1 MRKQQLHF
9 WGLFFSSII
18 GLVVPF
24 VFGRLGWVAFIS
36 LVPFFLFLEF
46 CEARF
51 RKRQQM
57 LFCCLI
63 GLGSMA
69 GILYWS
75 VQTMPERWAYIHGWA
90 ATAGLWI
97 NYALFAGLFA
107 LQFLLFGLLYV
118 KQQPILFRKRA
129 FIIMPAIWV
138 LCEFARSFVFSL
150 FAYGHNG
157 SIGANWNFGNLG
169 LAASTTYLGYATRI
183 VGMYGLSFMAVA
195 TSLAIVWLIRRKN
208 LGAML
213 VLVWVAVALSLA
225 GNLLYQ
231 PSEDVKRLAFIQTP
245 PNFGDPTI
253 RSHLLDKARAQNDQR
268 NVDVL
273 VLPEYGNIFE
283 DQNDT
288 SVRRDGQSL
297 IKPEKGYIVTSAL
310 VSTPQL
316 LSNQLRVYNSNLD
329 SVASYNKYFLIP
341 VGEYMPYIHQGILKI
356 MGQQQAI
363 KLNQEHRGTQRGAEP
378 IPVIHLP
385 GISLGSQICSG
396 AIAPTLYQKQTQA
409 GAQVLTNSASL
420 SMFSQAPSYQVQ
432 SYQLSR
438 FMAVANA
445 RPFVQAAEGGHGYIL
460 DTTGA
465 QKSGDNRFDYFFGVA
480 DISLVKRRTV
490 YSIMGEWILWMSTLV
505 VILSLISGRKKSK

>member
-1 MRKQQLHF
+1 
-9 WGLFFSSII
+9 
-18 GLVVPF
+18 
-24 VFGRLGWVAFIS
+24 
-36 LVPFFLFLEF
+36 
-46 CEARF
+46 
-51 RKRQQM
+51 
-57 LFCCLI
+57 
-63 GLGSMA
+63 
-69 GILYWS
+69 
-75 VQTMPERWAYIHGWA
+75 MPERWAYIHGWA

-97 NYALFAGLFA
+97 NYGLFAGLFA

-118 KQQPILFRKRA
+118 KQQPILFKKRA
-129 FIIMPAIWV
+129 FLILPATWV
-138 LCEFARSFVFSL
+138 ICEFARSFIFSL
-150 FAYGHNG
+150 FAYGRNG

-169 LAASTTYLGYATRI
+169 LAAGTTYVGYAGRI
-183 VGMYGLSFMAVA
+183 VGMYGLSFIAVA
-195 TSLAIVWLIRRKN
+195 TSLAIVWLFRRKN
-208 LGAML
+208 VRIML
-213 VLVWVAVALSLA
+213 ILLWLTIALSLA
-225 GNLLYQ
+225 GNLLYR
-231 PSEDVKRLAFIQTP
+231 PSGDAKRLAFIQTP
-245 PNFGDPTI
+245 PNFGDPSI
-253 RSHLLDKARAQNDQR
+253 RNHLLDKARAQNDQR

-316 LSNQLRVYNSNLD
+316 LTNQLRVYNSNLD
-329 SVASYNKYFLIP
+329 VVSSYNKYFLIP

-363 KLNQEHRGTQRGAEP
+363 KLNQEHRGTQRGTEP
-378 IPVIHLP
+378 IPVIHMP

-396 AIAPTLYQKQTQA
+396 AIAPTLYQKQARA

-420 SMFSQAPSYQVQ
+420 SMFSQAPGYQVQ

-465 QKSGDNRFDYFFGVA
+465 QTSGDNKFDYFFGVA
-480 DISLVKRRTV
+480 DVPLVKHRTV
-490 YSIMGEWILWMSTLV
+490 YTILGEWVLWLSILV
-505 VILSLISGRKKSK
+505 VCLSLILGRVRPKKF